1 MQAYLFHR
9 TPLMVASNNE
19 IQTPT
24 LTAGREQKEEFR
36 GSPDNENANEEE
48 ENSTKQTNNKSPED
62 ELDIELFV
70 DLVRQFPVIWNT
82 RLNGFKDYNK
92 KKVTWNNISTS
103 LLTINMQVGLCFSI
117 VEAMLLNCLD
127 VFCSLS

>member
-1 MQAYLFHR
+1 
-9 TPLMVASNNE
+9 MVASNNE